1 MLDPAGKSRDNKS
14 GANQDK
20 EKNVGTCYETEGH
33 KLFVKCEM
41 KYEKGRAQRLRL
53 RIWPTAAEGQA
64 SSRPLLTIHQGGC
77 LCRFSS
83 VSVGPSGPQGRDR
96 HILKVT

>member
-33 KLFVKCEM
+33 KLFVKCKM
-41 KYEKGRAQRLRL
+41 KYEKWRAQLLRL
-53 RIWPTAAEGQA
+53 RIWPTAAEGTAQRRLQLTH
-64 SSRPLLTIHQGGC
+64 SPKRCPLLVLLSFKLTPWFPGKGWAY
-77 LCRFSS
+77 FES
-83 VSVGPSGPQGRDR
+83 
-96 HILKVT
+96 